1 MSLETIIWN
10 VEQDQSM
17 YNLPLHPRVE
27 SKNICAAQVTSVPF
41 LLQSVKHHLSFLSGT
56 SFENS
61 NFNSFQ
67 KFGRKKCQL
76 VMNSSHKLWKVSITI
91 DS

>member
-41 LLQSVKHHLSFLSGT
+41 LQQSVKHHLSFLSGT
-56 SFENS
+56 SLKS
-61 NFNSFQ
+61 LNFNFSRSL
-67 KFGRKKCQL
+67 G
-76 VMNSSHKLWKVSITI
+76 
-91 DS
+91 